1 VNETKIMTAANE
13 MVDLGLK
20 DAGYEYVNSKS
31 SLALNRTSLTSFQSM
46 IAGLSNQEET
56 APPTKLFPTHPSSLL
71 ESTAQQA
78 VSMLWDSKSASTATL
93 AQRLVRVTQLQ

>member
-1 VNETKIMTAANE
+1 VNETKIMTAANQ
-13 MVDLGLK
+13 MVNLGLK

-31 SLALNRTSLTSFQSM
+31 SIGLNRTSLTSFQSM

-56 APPTKLFPTHPSSLL
+56 APPTKLFPTRPNSLL

-78 VSMLWDSKSASTATL
+78 VSMLWGSKSASTATL
-93 AQRLVRVTQLQ
+93 AQKLVPVIQLQ

>member
-1 VNETKIMTAANE
+1 MTAANE
-13 MVDLGLK
+13 MVNLGLK

-31 SLALNRTSLTSFQSM
+31 SLGLNRTSLTSFQLM

-56 APPTKLFPTHPSSLL
+56 APRTRLFPTQLSSPL
-71 ESTAQQA
+71 ESMAQQA
-78 VSMLWDSKSASTATL
+78 VSMLWGSKSASTATL